1 MLTAGLLSVTFRKH
15 SPEEIIEIAARAELS
30 TLEWGGDIH
39 LPPGRLQEAQRLS
52 RRCREAGINCAAY
65 GSYYRAGEP
74 DQPDFHAVADTAL
87 ALGAPTV
94 RVWAGAR
101 GSAEADNQYRRAVWS
116 DAARICRIAEQKQLT
131 VTFEFHGGTLTD
143 SLPSLQTLRQAADSP
158 AFRSGWQP
166 TVNATPQQRLAELRE
181 VLPFLSTVHVFHW
194 LPGEIRM
201 PLADGEPE
209 WREYL
214 RLLSRS
220 GRDIPV
226 MLEFVR
232 DDSEQQLQNDART
245 LKNMLAAID
254 SSASRQGSSGAGNF
268 RRESV

>member
-1 MLTAGLLSVTFRKH
+1 MLTAGLLSVTFRKY
-15 SPEEIIEIAARAELS
+15 SPEQIIEIAGQAELS
-30 TLEWGGDIH
+30 ALEWGGDIH
-39 LPPGRLQEAQRLS
+39 LPPGCLRKAEQL
-52 RRCREAGINCAAY
+52 RRQCRAAGIRCAAY

-74 DQPDFHAVADTAL
+74 DQPDFRSVADTAL
-87 ALGAPTV
+87 ALGAPTI

-101 GSAEADNQYRRAVWS
+101 GSAEADGEYRRAVRD
-116 DAARICRIAEQKQLT
+116 DAARICRIAEQERLT

-143 SLPSLQTLRQAADSP
+143 SIPSLLALRQAADSP

-166 TVNATPQQRLAELRE
+166 TGNAAPQQRREELRE

-194 LPGEIRM
+194 LPGGLRM

-209 WREYL
+209 WCEYL
-214 RLLSRS
+214 RILARS

-232 DDSEQQLQNDART
+232 DDSARQLSADART
-245 LKNMLAAID
+245 LKKMIPAID
-254 SSASRQGSSGAGNF
+254 SSASRQGSSGADNF

>member
-1 MLTAGLLSVTFRKH
+1 MLKAGLLSVTFRKY
-15 SPEEIIEIAARAELS
+15 SPEQIIAIAEQAELS
-30 TLEWGGDIH
+30 ALEWGGDIH
-39 LPPGRLQEAQRLS
+39 LPPGRLQEARRLS
-52 RRCREAGINCAAY
+52 RQCGEAGIDCAAY

-74 DQPDFHAVADTAL
+74 DQPDFHSVADTAL
-87 ALGAPTV
+87 ALGAPTI

-101 GSAEADNQYRRAVWS
+101 GSAEADDEYRRAVWN
-116 DAARICRIAEQKQLT
+116 DAARICRIAEEKQLT

-143 SLPSLQTLRQAADSP
+143 SLPSLLALRRAADSP

-166 TVNATPQQRLAELRE
+166 AVNAAPQQRRAELRE

-194 LPGEIRM
+194 LPGGLRM

-214 RLLSRS
+214 RILARS

-232 DDSEQQLQNDART
+232 DDSARQLSADART
-245 LKNMLAAID
+245 LKKMIAAID
-254 SSASRQGSSGAGNF
+254 SSASRQGASGADNF
-268 RRESV
+268 RGESA